1 MNSRF
6 SSRICMALRLA
17 ALKIP
22 APWSLCS
29 GDLAGGT
36 CPPPLF
42 E

>member
-6 SSRICMALRLA
+6 SSRIRMALRPA
-17 ALKIP
+17 ALKMP
-22 APWSLCS
+22 VPWSLCS

-36 CPPPLF
+36 CPPLF